1 MDAPRPSP
9 FCAQADFR
17 GQADNCHLHTPFTPH
32 LHVKIITPV
41 KSNFTQLKTLVK
53 KPKLAWS
60 HFKLLTLNLDGAVTA
75 ARRQLCA
82 PEPSPP
88 TVRGRSHWPC
98 PLYSHF
104 STRRTSTD
112 PAPTARRTTPPTTR
126 CHRRGG
132 GGGGP
137 SSGPQPIAR
146 LSQWHC
152 PAAPARASLSVVSVS
167 SAIEFL
173 LPIGLLRP
181 VYTHAILF
189 SI

>member
-132 GGGGP
+132 GGRTLFWSP
-137 SSGPQPIAR
+137 TNRSAVTVALPSGPRARIAER
-146 LSQWHC
+146 CL
-152 PAAPARASLSVVSVS
+152 
-167 SAIEFL
+167 
-173 LPIGLLRP
+173 GLFR
-181 VYTHAILF
+181 H
-189 SI
+189 